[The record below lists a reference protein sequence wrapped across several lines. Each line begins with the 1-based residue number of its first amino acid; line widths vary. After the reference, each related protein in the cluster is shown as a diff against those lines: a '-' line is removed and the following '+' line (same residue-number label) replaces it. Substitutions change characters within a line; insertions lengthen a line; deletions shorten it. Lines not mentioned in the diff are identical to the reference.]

1 MRHKTKVFSEEIKVT
16 VISWKDERWSADKET
31 LAAINEML
39 NKDSKR
45 KSNLFSKLNPQTLLM
60 WFFYG
65 VGLVL
70 EGIKFL
76 FRKITRRI

>member
-1 MRHKTKVFSEEIKVT
+1 MRHKTKVFSEEIKAT

-31 LAAINEML
+31 LAAINKML

-65 VGLVL
+65 VGFVL